1 MVDFMSAANLYSKAR
16 ILIVSHGGNEALEA
30 LVDRFKQEGCEVEI
44 AQWRDFEDLEEIN
57 TLLFTMDLLLIELA
71 TIDTVLLRSLCNVVG
86 KPTLV
91 LSDDASVESK
101 IACFKAGVDDYVVNP
116 FSLDEL
122 YLRIAATLKRFLGY
136 SFYFEDTEEVA
147 VENICLNSAKQEVK
161 VDEWVVPVTP
171 LEFKLLWL
179 LVSSR
184 GRVLSKSHTYLTV
197 LGREY
202 GAFDRTIDMHLSRI
216 RKKLNGVGI
225 PGQRIRTVR
234 GQGYCFT

>member
-1 MVDFMSAANLYSKAR
+1 
-16 ILIVSHGGNEALEA
+16 
-30 LVDRFKQEGCEVEI
+30 
-44 AQWRDFEDLEEIN
+44 
-57 TLLFTMDLLLIELA
+57 
-71 TIDTVLLRSLCNVVG
+71 
-86 KPTLV
+86 
-91 LSDDASVESK
+91 
-101 IACFKAGVDDYVVNP
+101 
-116 FSLDEL
+116 
-122 YLRIAATLKRFLGY
+122 
-136 SFYFEDTEEVA
+136 VA

>member
-91 LSDDASVESK
+91 LSDDAS
-101 IACFKAGVDDYVVNP
+101 
-116 FSLDEL
+116 
-122 YLRIAATLKRFLGY
+122 ATLKRFLGY